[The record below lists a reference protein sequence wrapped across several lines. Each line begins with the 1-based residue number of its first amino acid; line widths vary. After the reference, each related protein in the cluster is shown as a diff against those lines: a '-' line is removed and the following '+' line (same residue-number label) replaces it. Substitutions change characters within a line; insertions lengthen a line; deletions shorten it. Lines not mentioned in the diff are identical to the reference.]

1 MEENNNQQPQY
12 QQYQQYQVP
21 QGQYQPYQQ
30 PQYQV
35 PQPNYQPQYQPQY
48 NQPASTA
55 SIFALI
61 LGIASIAIP
70 VVTFV
75 TQIFFSYS
83 GVGVTKI
90 VSAAFW
96 GLVSGI
102 IATVL
107 GATEKKK
114 TNNKLAKAGL
124 ICGIIGLGLVPA
136 AIIFVVMLGFAFSA
150 SFVF

>member
-1 MEENNNQQPQY
+1 MEENNNQQQYQY
-12 QQYQQYQVP
+12 QQYQAP
-21 QGQYQPYQQ
+21 QQ

-48 NQPASTA
+48 QQQYKQPASTA
-55 SIFALI
+55 SVFALI

-114 TNNKLAKAGL
+114 ANNKLAKAGL